1 MKYLLL
7 IALFFVVLWLLRK
20 AQAVRR
26 AQTQSPTAQAAE
38 SMVECALCGVNQPA
52 SESVL
57 SKGRYYC
64 SSAHQADA
72 EARSD

>member
-7 IALFFVVLWLLRK
+7 IALFFIVLWLLRK

-26 AQTQSPTAQAAE
+26 AQTQSPTARAAE

-64 SSAHQADA
+64 CVAHQVDA
-72 EARSD
+72 EARPD

>member
-7 IALFFVVLWLLRK
+7 IALFFGVLWLLRK
-20 AQAVRR
+20 AQAARR
-26 AQTQSPTAQAAE
+26 VQTQSPPARAPE
-38 SMVECALCGVNQPA
+38 PMVECALCGVNQPA

-64 SSAHQADA
+64 CTAHQIDA
-72 EARSD
+72 EARPD

>member
-7 IALFFVVLWLLRK
+7 IALFFLVLWFLRK
-20 AQAVRR
+20 AQAARGV
-26 AQTQSPTAQAAE
+26 QNPSPSAREPE
-38 SMVECALCGVNQPA
+38 SMVKCVLCGVNQPA

-64 SSAHQADA
+64 CVAHQVDA
-72 EARSD
+72 EARPD